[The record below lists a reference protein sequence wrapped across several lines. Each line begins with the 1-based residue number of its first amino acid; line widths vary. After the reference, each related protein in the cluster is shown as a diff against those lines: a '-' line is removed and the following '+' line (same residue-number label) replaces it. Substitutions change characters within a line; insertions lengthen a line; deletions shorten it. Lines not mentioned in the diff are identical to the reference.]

1 MFPNIFTYNTWING
15 LNHQSFKIL
24 DGLIAIG
31 FTPGTVTYSMTLNG
45 LCKDLLDQAAILLGK
60 FLKTGFIPDTV
71 TYNMLLTCFCKFG
84 NGDQAMI
91 WSIQCGNLI

>member
-1 MFPNIFTYNTWING
+1 VFPNIFTYNTWING

-45 LCKDLLDQAAILLGK
+45 LCKDLLDQAAL
-60 FLKTGFIPDTV
+60 
-71 TYNMLLTCFCKFG
+71 
-84 NGDQAMI
+84 
-91 WSIQCGNLI
+91 